1 MQLLWD
7 FMKTCT
13 ELLLCTM
20 HCGRVGMY
28 REEQEKTYSQS
39 PPETYSRKGIQSAP
53 NTNNVSSS
61 NNNNKSGIVE
71 AFTS

>member
-1 MQLLWD
+1 MQLPWD
-7 FMKTCT
+7 FIKTCT
-13 ELLLCTM
+13 ELLLCAM

-28 REEQEKTYSQS
+28 REEQEKTCSQG
-39 PPETYSRKGIQSAP
+39 PPETYSRKGRQSAN

-61 NNNNKSGIVE
+61 NNNKSGIVE